1 MLLQWQKPVSY
12 LIFGPKLGCSPVN
25 DQHYLVSG
33 LQIKEN
39 SMSEENLN
47 ANDPVNEENIEQNKI
62 SGSAESDGYQSSSV
76 QMEPLPET
84 PQVME
89 DQSSHT
95 GRKIAVSLL
104 VVLGL
109 LLLFVANLAFWARFT
124 LLNTN
129 GWVNAVGPLTKDPQ
143 IAQVLGVYVADEIF
157 EATDIDQAMTEML
170 PAEFQLLSAPLS
182 NAMQGLVEEAVAAF
196 IESDVVNAVWITT
209 NRVAHSLIVS
219 VLRGEGDIL
228 YLETGQL
235 VIDVSPLINVIED
248 TFGIQNLELG
258 MVDEDGRIVLL
269 ENQQVAYL
277 QQVIALLDAIGLL
290 LPLLSL
296 VVLIIAV
303 FLSLW
308 RRKTTLWIGIGI
320 VITMLL
326 SLLVYQAAESWLLV
340 SIADPLVRLFGG
352 AIWDVITNGLIIQ
365 TIVLMIIGLLIIV
378 GAWLMGSNRT
388 AVSIRSKVRGW
399 RNG

>member
-1 MLLQWQKPVSY
+1 MT
-12 LIFGPKLGCSPVN
+12 
-25 DQHYLVSG
+25 
-33 LQIKEN
+33 
-39 SMSEENLN
+39 EENLH
-47 ANDPVNEENIEQNKI
+47 ASTPVNEENIEQNK
-62 SGSAESDGYQSSSV
+62 SSVTAESEELQSSGEQLQPV
-76 QMEPLPET
+76 TEM
-84 PQVME
+84 PQGME

-104 VVLGL
+104 VILGL

-143 IAQVLGVYVADEIF
+143 IAQVLGIYVSDEIF

-182 NAMQGLVEEAVAAF
+182 NAMQGLVEDAVAAF
-196 IESDVVNAVWITT
+196 VQSDVVNGVWITT
-209 NRVAHSLIVS
+209 NRIAHSLIVG
-219 VLRGEGDIL
+219 VLRGDGDIL

-235 VIDVSPLINVIED
+235 VIDVSPLIDVIED
-248 TFGIQNLELG
+248 TFGMQNLELS
-258 MVDEDGRIVLL
+258 MVDDGGRIVLL

-277 QQVIALLDAIGLL
+277 QQVVALLNATGVL

-303 FLSLW
+303 FISLW

-326 SLLVYQAAESWLLV
+326 SLIVYKVAESWLLV
-340 SIADPLVRLFGG
+340 SIADPLLRLFGG
-352 AIWDVITNGLIIQ
+352 AIWGVITNGLIIQ

-378 GAWLMGSNRT
+378 GVWLAGSSRT
-388 AVSIRSKVRGW
+388 AVSIRTTVRGW
-399 RNG
+399 TNR

>member
-1 MLLQWQKPVSY
+1 
-12 LIFGPKLGCSPVN
+12 
-25 DQHYLVSG
+25 
-33 LQIKEN
+33 
-39 SMSEENLN
+39 MSEENLY
-47 ANDPVNEENIEQNKI
+47 ASDPVNEENIEGDKI
-62 SGSAESDGYQSSSV
+62 SGSAESEGYQSSDE

-89 DQSSHT
+89 DQSHHT
-95 GRKIAVSLL
+95 GRKIGVGLL
-104 VVLGL
+104 VIIGL
-109 LLLFVANLAFWARFT
+109 LLLFAANLGFWARFT

-129 GWVNAVGPLTKDPQ
+129 GWVNAVGPLTQDQQ
-143 IAQVLGVYVADEIF
+143 IAEVLGVYVADEIF

-196 IESDVVNAVWITT
+196 VQSDVVNAVWITT
-209 NRVAHSLIVS
+209 NRVAHSLIVG

-235 VIDVSPLINVIED
+235 VIDLSPLISVIED
-248 TFGIQNLELG
+248 TFGLQNLDLD

-277 QQVIALLDAIGLL
+277 QQVIAMLDAIGLL

-296 VVLIIAV
+296 VVLMIAV

-340 SIADPLVRLFGG
+340 SIADPLGRLFGG

-365 TIVLMIIGLLIIV
+365 TIVLMIIGLISII
-378 GAWLMGSNRT
+378 GAWVMGSSRT
-388 AVSIRSKVRGW
+388 AVRIRSKVSGW
-399 RNG
+399 RN